1 MKWSDEFRILARLPI
16 MGTEDLSTTA
26 ESGKDT
32 SELQKKIIRQIEAN
46 SSCLSIP
53 SDHEK
58 LTVSLAMND
67 SWSKIFIH
75 KKSQLWLE
83 LSQTVDSLQG
93 FYTEANWGTL
103 EVMVKFNRLKSLSQN
118 FEVICTALSKSPN
131 DLIEVSEDSTKI
143 RRRVEKPIPDS
154 TSVHDAMEERTLY
167 VKGFKKNNTLDELL
181 DFFKDYK
188 VEHVTMRKR
197 FQNNNRTFK
206 GSCFVL
212 FETVKDAQDFL
223 DNKNIKFEG
232 TELLKE
238 KRKKK
243 KKAKNKKED
252 ENEKNKEVPEID
264 IIPGCL
270 VKVTELSKNLSREDI
285 KDALAE
291 FGNISF
297 VDFFRGQPEAVVRF
311 ETSVAANVLEKAKE
325 EDGVKKFDIGSCK
338 AIVSVLEGD
347 AEKDYWKTIAI
358 SRANRKQKFPNQ
370 KGKGRFGKKNFGKRQ
385 KGNREDDRN
394 QPPSK
399 KSKTDSKEDVSE
411 CREANGKDNNTC
423 MEHNEAE
430 KATVEAS

>member
-1 MKWSDEFRILARLPI
+1 MLKILDSSLARLPI

-26 ESGKDT
+26 ESGKDA
-32 SELQKKIIRQIEAN
+32 SELQKKIIRQIEYYFGDFN
-46 SSCLSIP
+46 LCKDKFLREQIQQDDGWVP
-53 SDHEK
+53 
-58 LTVSLAMND
+58 
-67 SWSKIFIH
+67 
-75 KKSQLWLE
+75 
-83 LSQTVDSLQG
+83 
-93 FYTEANWGTL
+93 L
-103 EVMVKFNRLKSLSQN
+103 EVMVKFNRLKSLSQD
-118 FEVICTALSKSPN
+118 FEEICTALSKSPN
-131 DLIEVSEDSTKI
+131 ELIEVSEDSTKI

-238 KRKKK
+238 KKKEYMKRKDIYYNNLRAEKE
-243 KKAKNKKED
+243 KKAKNKKDD

-311 ETSVAANVLEKAKE
+311 ETSVAANVLEKAEE

-399 KSKTDSKEDVSE
+399 KSKTDSKEDISE
-411 CREANGKDNNTC
+411 CQEANGKDNDTC